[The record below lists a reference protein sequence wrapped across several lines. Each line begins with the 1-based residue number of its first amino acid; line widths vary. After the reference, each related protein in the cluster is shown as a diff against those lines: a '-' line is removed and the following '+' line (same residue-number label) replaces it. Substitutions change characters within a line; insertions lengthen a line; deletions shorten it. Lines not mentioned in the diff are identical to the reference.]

1 MKKTLIVAKWEF
13 LEKVKTKAFI
23 ISLIITPL
31 ILILFSIA
39 PAMLAGRTV
48 ESIKIIGVAD
58 LTDIYFERLKSKV
71 EKLELSDGQPAYLL
85 RNLSAEKYNYSD
97 LRRYADSLVLNERIE
112 GYIFI
117 GGAIDSAYIEYRS
130 SNTVYPEDF
139 RKLELAFNEVRRELL
154 ISKFGITDGADI
166 ITRSVELIPIKINDT
181 EEGKTGFLMVFISSI
196 VFILLL
202 TMMII
207 YSGQLLVR
215 SMLEEKSNKLID
227 ILISSCSPE
236 ELLTGKILGLSF
248 LGLSQLFIWIMIA
261 IGLVGASLLPFTI
274 FNNFILMLVYFLL
287 GFIFYTAIFVGI
299 GSVVTTEQE
308 AQQITTYLSML
319 LILPIILAVPAIEN
333 PDSILVKI
341 LSYIPLTLPS
351 IMLLRLNIEE
361 LILWEISLTICIM
374 IISIVLSIS
383 ISAKIFRIGILSYGK
398 RPSIK
403 EIIEWL
409 KEK

>member
-48 ESIKIIGVAD
+48 ESVKIIGVAD

-71 EKLELSDGQPAYLL
+71 EKIELSDGQPAYLL
-85 RNLSAEKYNYSD
+85 RNLSAEKYNYSNV
-97 LRRYADSLVLNERIE
+97 RRYADSLVLNERIE

-341 LSYIPLTLPS
+341 LSYVPLTLPS
-351 IMLLRLNIEE
+351 IMLLRLNIED

-374 IISIVLSIS
+374 IVSIVLSIS

-398 RPSIK
+398 RPTIK
-403 EIIEWL
+403 EIAEWL